1 MVLLA
6 FYIIIVFLQKESCMI
21 QMRQFKIFT
30 LLIICFLLN
39 FHLNAQNTKMTKQL
53 TRPAYLNSGDTIEIV
68 APAGGVKNKDI
79 ILKAAKLAESWGLH
93 VLFGKHLFE
102 SDFSFSGTDAERL
115 EDFQMALNNKSVKAI
130 WCARGGY
137 GTVRIIDGLDFT
149 AFKKY
154 PKWIIGYSDITVLHS
169 HIHNLGF
176 ETLHAMMPLNMK
188 VNEKERL
195 KTVKTFKKAL
205 FGKYLKYKMASSSRN
220 RLGEAQGQL
229 VGGNLS
235 ILQSLLGSVSSLNT
249 TDKILFFEDVEE
261 YLYNI
266 DRMVYALKRSGYFKN
281 CKGLIIGGM
290 TDLKKNSNPFGR
302 SVEDIVL
309 EATKEYR
316 FPVLFN
322 FPAGHE
328 SDNRALILGRTV
340 KMTVGKKQSVVDF
353 GK

>member
-1 MVLLA
+1 
-6 FYIIIVFLQKESCMI
+6 MI
-21 QMRQFKIFT
+21 QMRQFKIFI
-30 LLIICFLLN
+30 LLIVCFLFN
-39 FHLNAQNTKMTKQL
+39 IHLNAQNTKMTKQL
-53 TRPAYLNSGDTIEIV
+53 ISPAYLKSGDTISIV
-68 APAGGVKNKDI
+68 ASAGGIKNKDI

-93 VLFGKHLFE
+93 VLLGKHLFG

-115 EDFQMALNNKSVKAI
+115 EDFQKALDDKSVKAI

-149 AFKKY
+149 GFKKN

-169 HIHNLGF
+169 HIHNLGY
-176 ETLHAMMPLNMK
+176 ETFHAMMPLNMK
-188 VNEKERL
+188 VKEEERL
-195 KTVKTFKKAL
+195 KTLKTFKKAL
-205 FGKYLKYKMASSSRN
+205 FGKHLKYKIVSSPRN
-220 RLGEAQGQL
+220 RTGEAQGQL

-235 ILQSLLGSVSSLNT
+235 ILQSLLGSVSSINT

-281 CKGLIIGGM
+281 CRGLIIGGM

-302 SVEDIVL
+302 SIEDIVL
-309 EATKEYR
+309 EATKDYH

-322 FPAGHE
+322 FPAGHDA
-328 SDNRALILGRTV
+328 DNRALILGRTV
-340 KMTVGKKQSVVDF
+340 KIKVSKKHSVVDF
-353 GK
+353 SR